1 MHVHLRRVGV
11 IAFLAGAGA
20 MLSSACVRDESSIF
34 IRACMSVPRDT
45 CEVQASITAEFISRG
60 TIDGVYKP
68 EYHCLALLENQ
79 LVAQGDDTKART
91 ETSRVS
97 FYEADV
103 QVLTTDQPPQLIT
116 RSDGSAAEFS
126 VPINGFA
133 DPGSGTDPG
142 LGLADLTLLDYATLK
157 DLTAAA
163 ISKGAHQT
171 VVASVIVHGRS
182 LGGAELT
189 TNEFKFP
196 VDVCG
201 GCLCGVVAGNPCQ
214 GSASNPA
221 PDCLLGQD
229 DQVDCRLLDPC
240 TQLECGDSSGNPP
253 SLDNAHCPANALNVD
268 KSCCGLTAPS
278 P

>member
-11 IAFLAGAGA
+11 VALLAGAGA

-34 IRACMSVPRDT
+34 IRACMLVPRDT
-45 CEVQASITAEFISRG
+45 CEVQASITGEFISRG

-79 LVAQGDDTKART
+79 LVAQGNDTTERT
-91 ETSRVS
+91 ETSRVL

-116 RSDGSAAEFS
+116 RTDGSAAEFS

-142 LGLADLTLLDYATLK
+142 LGLADLTLIDYATLSE
-157 DLTAAA
+157 LTAQAG
-163 ISKGAHQT
+163 KPNGQRQT

-196 VDVCG
+196 IDVCA
-201 GCLCGVVAGNPCQ
+201 GCLCGVIAGNACHG
-214 GSASNPA
+214 GSSNPTA
-221 PDCLLGQD
+221 DCLLGQD

-240 TQLECGDSSGNPP
+240 TQLECSDGSGAPP
-253 SLDNAHCPANALNVD
+253 TLDNAHCPANPLSVD
-268 KSCCGLTAPS
+268 KSCCGLTS